1 MKIAKVYRCRNNSK
15 TERRET
21 MGYLKRFALYISV
34 MILMFAIAGC
44 GKGNETKEG
53 SKETQI
59 KKSFAKTLEMYPI
72 KNLEDLYDK
81 EGYRDG
87 EFKKGDKG
95 TWVIRSEM
103 KIQLKGENLE
113 SRGVVLEI
121 NRNTRTAKGNYIVR
135 EVVEDSDGMTHNHTK
150 RYPVKMENNKIIPL
164 KQIVDEKVK
173 KEIEEFKFFVQY
185 GNFKELENYKDG
197 EVTYNPEAP
206 IYSAQ
211 YQLKNSDYN
220 VEQLRKRYNIPTQK
234 APKLLLKGSGN
245 LKGSSVGYKN
255 IEFTF
260 VENKGENIYFTDSVY
275 FNPSEDKYNY

>member
-1 MKIAKVYRCRNNSK
+1 MRMVCNNEVYKKDWIVHKSVDFKHFVTSCDGDNKI
-15 TERRET
+15 T
-21 MGYLKRFALYISV
+21 GD
-34 MILMFAIAGC
+34 
-44 GKGNETKEG
+44 

-113 SRGVVLEI
+113 FRGVVLEI

-150 RYPVKMENNKIIPL
+150 MYPVKMENNKNHSI
-164 KQIVDEKVK
+164 KT
-173 KEIEEFKFFVQY
+173 
-185 GNFKELENYKDG
+185 N
-197 EVTYNPEAP
+197 
-206 IYSAQ
+206 
-211 YQLKNSDYN
+211 
-220 VEQLRKRYNIPTQK
+220 R
-234 APKLLLKGSGN
+234 
-245 LKGSSVGYKN
+245 
-255 IEFTF
+255 
-260 VENKGENIYFTDSVY
+260 
-275 FNPSEDKYNY
+275 